1 LPFSAPIQSIPPH
14 FLSAIHLNILT
25 SSIPPHR
32 FSDDS
37 DDDECDD
44 DDDPEVSNFNR
55 SKRYLLS
62 TSLDVDPRIPYK
74 SELRGLPPGLASRTV
89 PPKQSRAQDHQTIL
103 VTSMLMGSGDG
114 RESKV
119 RIHCTAQHISFK

>member
-1 LPFSAPIQSIPPH
+1 MMLPIL
-14 FLSAIHLNILT
+14 LSSNLIH
-25 SSIPPHR
+25 R
-32 FSDDS
+32 QSDDS

-114 RESKV
+114 KESKV
-119 RIHCTAQHISFK
+119 RIRSTAQHSTDFFK